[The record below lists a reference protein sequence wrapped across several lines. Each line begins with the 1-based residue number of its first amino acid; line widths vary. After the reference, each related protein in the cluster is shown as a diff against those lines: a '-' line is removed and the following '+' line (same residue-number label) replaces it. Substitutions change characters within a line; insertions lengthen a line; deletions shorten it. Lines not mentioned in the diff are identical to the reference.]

1 MLFAVINI
9 FSSRSGGS
17 YIMLLTTCGFYE
29 LRSFRP
35 VSWHSSRDQPCLRQ
49 RKVPGYYELSV
60 QLTFQSLSTHMM
72 FTLERLAHKAF
83 FLRFGMSSECP
94 ALHCLCSCAKGIL
107 PPVRREYF
115 HKDSQICG
123 CYCTLNQL
131 AFSLYCQY
139 LLKCP
144 SSLS

>member
-1 MLFAVINI
+1 
-9 FSSRSGGS
+9 
-17 YIMLLTTCGFYE
+17 MLLTTCGFYE

-107 PPVRREYF
+107 PQRFADLRLLLYFEPVRVF
-115 HKDSQICG
+115 II
-123 CYCTLNQL
+123 
-131 AFSLYCQY
+131 
-139 LLKCP
+139 LLVP
-144 SSLS
+144 AQVSNFT